1 MTHIKPKI
9 TGMIIETS
17 NQAGNNS
24 PMSLEDPDEPS
35 PSPINPITLKHT
47 LRLASRVSIS
57 NNAKVSQKNLVDA
70 FILIIKM
77 IKLLD

>member
-1 MTHIKPKI
+1 
-9 TGMIIETS
+9 MINKTCIENGS
-17 NQAGNNS
+17 SS

-57 NNAKVSQKNLVDA
+57 NSTNVS
-70 FILIIKM
+70 
-77 IKLLD
+77 

>member
-1 MTHIKPKI
+1 MTEIMSEHHS
-9 TGMIIETS
+9 EAES
-17 NQAGNNS
+17 NS

-57 NNAKVSQKNLVDA
+57 NDSKVC
-70 FILIIKM
+70 
-77 IKLLD
+77 